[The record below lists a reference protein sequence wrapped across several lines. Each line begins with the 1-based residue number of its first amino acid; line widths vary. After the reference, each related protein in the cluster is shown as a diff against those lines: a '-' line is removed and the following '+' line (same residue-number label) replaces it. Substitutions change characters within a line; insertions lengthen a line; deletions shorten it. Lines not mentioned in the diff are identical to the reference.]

1 MQEKKS
7 LKNEEYNE
15 YSQTHTAYRDEIWF
29 ECKCGIKYNDS
40 LEEIIPP
47 EEIKG
52 SIEWAYS
59 PTSYENRWDALK
71 KLQIR
76 EAYENKKR
84 ESEGEEPTEFSKG

>member
-1 MQEKKS
+1 MEQKS
-7 LKNEEYNE
+7 LANKDIYPM
-15 YSQTHTAYRDEIWF
+15 DPDDIWF
-29 ECKCGIKYNDS
+29 VCDKCGTSYNDN

-52 SIEWAYS
+52 TIEWANS

-76 EAYENKKR
+76 EDYENKKR
-84 ESEGEEPTEFSKG
+84 ESKG

>member
-7 LKNEEYNE
+7 KVN
-15 YSQTHTAYRDEIWF
+15 DIWF
-29 ECKCGIKYNDS
+29 VCDKWGTSYDDD

-59 PTSYENRWDALK
+59 PTSYENRWDALE
-71 KLQIR
+71 KLRIR
-76 EAYENKKR
+76 EEYETKKR
-84 ESEGEEPTEFSKG
+84 KSER